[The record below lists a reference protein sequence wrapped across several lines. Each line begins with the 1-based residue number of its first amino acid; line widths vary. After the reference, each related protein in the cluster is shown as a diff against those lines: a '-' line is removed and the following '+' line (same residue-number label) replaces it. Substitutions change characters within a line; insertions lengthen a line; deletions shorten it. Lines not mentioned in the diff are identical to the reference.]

1 MHKGQSNQPQMD
13 DFFSFKGMKMSGIKY
28 CYLVINTVIFKP
40 YRSDKL
46 LFQKH
51 EKSSSKVFGVAEW
64 LSTLPWRSNL
74 PVPESHLYHLLAF
87 SFNLSGPLFIH
98 L

>member
-1 MHKGQSNQPQMD
+1 MHKGQSNQLQMD
-13 DFFSFKGMKMSGIKY
+13 DFFSFKGMKSSGIKY

-40 YRSDKL
+40 HRSDEF

-51 EKSSSKVFGVAEW
+51 EKKSSKVFGIAEW
-64 LSTLPWRSNL
+64 LSTLAWRSDR
-74 PVPESHLYHLLAF
+74 PVFDSHLYHLVAF
-87 SFNLSGPLFIH
+87 SFNLTGPLFIH